1 MGLRF
6 EWNYRKAQINL
17 EKHGVSFEEART
29 IFGDPLSLTIADTG
43 HGEDEFRFAIVGR
56 TIAGRL
62 VVVSHVERGETIR
75 LISAR
80 LADRREKKAYEEGQ
94 DDRA

>member
-1 MGLRF
+1 MHVIESLYQ
-6 EWNYRKAQINL
+6 EHL
-17 EKHGVSFEEART
+17 ARRQLPPRALIERHT
-29 IFGDPLSLTIADTG
+29 RRIT
-43 HGEDEFRFAIVGR
+43 DERLAR

-80 LADRREKKAYEEGQ
+80 LAGRREKKAYEEGQ
-94 DDRA
+94 DGRA